1 MSTSVKVLSNR
12 KNFKMEIMYTIKN
25 IIWLTCNQIPVVSYI
40 FKGKWH
46 QIEYLHRTY
55 SRVLRISQKYTAW
68 SFSWQ
73 IIQDYPLYCSPSF
86 YSKTKRVRGI
96 VRQKL
101 KTTQSSEVAVY
112 NSSEWKWSA
121 TWTTLCLK
129 NECSRFQWA
138 SKLQSY
144 KV

>member
-1 MSTSVKVLSNR
+1 MKHITFANERFFPNDEELVRWLLCKCLCSSNWQVSESVKVLLNR

-46 QIEYLHRTY
+46 INTEN
-55 SRVLRISQKYTAW
+55 RVLCVSQKYTAW
-68 SFSWQ
+68 SCSWQ
-73 IIQDYPLYCSPSF
+73 IIQDYPSYCSPSF

-101 KTTQSSEVAVY
+101 KTTA
-112 NSSEWKWSA
+112 
-121 TWTTLCLK
+121 L
-129 NECSRFQWA
+129 R
-138 SKLQSY
+138 
-144 KV
+144 